1 MEIKII
7 VEVKVV
13 VKLDVVMEEKV
24 GQLEGENTNT
34 SQVMGISHLLKV
46 LWRSA
51 ETSLA
56 HNAR

>member
-1 MEIKII
+1 MM
-7 VEVKVV
+7 VEVRVV

-24 GQLEGENTNT
+24 GQLEGKNTNT
-34 SQVMGISHLLKV
+34 SQIMGISHLLKV
-46 LWRSA
+46 IRSSA

>member
-1 MEIKII
+1 MEIKMM
-7 VEVKVV
+7 VQVRVV
-13 VKLDVVMEEKV
+13 VKLDVVMEGKV

-46 LWRSA
+46 LRRSV

>member
-1 MEIKII
+1 MEIKMM
-7 VEVKVV
+7 VDVRVV

-24 GQLEGENTNT
+24 GQLEGKNTNT
-34 SQVMGISHLLKV
+34 SQIMGISHLLKV
-46 LWRSA
+46 IRSSA

>member
-1 MEIKII
+1 MDIKMM
-7 VEVKVV
+7 VDVRVV

>member
-1 MEIKII
+1 MM
-7 VEVKVV
+7 VDVRVV

-24 GQLEGENTNT
+24 GQLEGKNTNT

-46 LWRSA
+46 LRRSV

>member
-1 MEIKII
+1 MEIKMM
-7 VEVKVV
+7 VEVRVV

-46 LWRSA
+46 IQLIHLFHITPASF
-51 ETSLA
+51 
-56 HNAR
+56 